1 MNILLH
7 RLSSLHEGSKSS
19 LRICFRIRVHPILL
33 TTSIG
38 FEHMGLVIVL
48 VIAQFQPCRL
58 LQGITLSGSWL
69 NR

>member
-19 LRICFRIRVHPILL
+19 LRISFCVRVHPILL
-33 TTSIG
+33 TSIG